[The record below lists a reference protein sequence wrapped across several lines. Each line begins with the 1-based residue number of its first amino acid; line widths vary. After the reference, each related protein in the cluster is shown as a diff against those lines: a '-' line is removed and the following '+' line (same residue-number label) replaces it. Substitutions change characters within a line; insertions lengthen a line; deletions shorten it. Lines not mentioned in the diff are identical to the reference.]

1 MGVGVRGVPSATV
14 GKSEEEN
21 FDSAIVGASGAEEP
35 GAKVGASEGGGS
47 PEGDVPGALEGER
60 TAAPASAFAGDLR
73 SPWNRP
79 CSAMD
84 AYAGKGNLEFLAQGE
99 SGQLTLAQR
108 PREK

>member
-1 MGVGVRGVPSATV
+1 MGVGVRGVSSATV

-35 GAKVGASEGGGS
+35 KGKVGASEGGGS

-79 CSAMD
+79 CSPMD
-84 AYAGKGNLEFLAQGE
+84 AYAGKEDWNFSHRGNLGN
-99 SGQLTLAQR
+99 
-108 PREK
+108 

>member
-21 FDSAIVGASGAEEP
+21 FDSAIVGASGGEEP

-79 CSAMD
+79 GSAMD
-84 AYAGKGNLEFLAQGE
+84 AYAGKGKLEFLAQGE